1 MHGAPLRRANTMAKT
16 SQGDRLFGITL
27 AGLTGIYAL
36 LILAL
41 LISGATFTSWEDITR
56 ALSSGPIRY
65 SVMLSLVT
73 CTLAALLAL
82 WVAIPAGY
90 ILARWEFPGKTF
102 VDAIFDVPIVL
113 PPLVVGLFLLI
124 LFETALGKMFQAHV
138 FAVTYEIPAVVLAQF
153 CVAAA
158 FAVRT
163 MRITFEQIDPRTEQ
177 VALVLGCSKRQAFT
191 RVSMPQA
198 AKGIVAA
205 GTLAWARA
213 LGEFG
218 PILVFAGATRE
229 KTEVLPTTIFLE
241 WSIGDLGAA
250 VAVSLILVALA
261 LLVLIVTRLLGFKGV
276 LA

>member
-1 MHGAPLRRANTMAKT
+1 MIERG
-16 SQGDRLFGITL
+16 GDMLFFVVL
-27 AGLTGIYAL
+27 AGLAGIYVL

-41 LISGATFTSWEDITR
+41 LVSGATFASYDDFVG
-56 ALSSGPIRY
+56 ALSSGPIRS
-65 SVMLSLVT
+65 SVSLSLVT
-73 CTLAALLAL
+73 CTLAAILSL
-82 WVAIPAGY
+82 WVAVPAGY
-90 ILARWEFPGKTF
+90 ILSRWQFPGKTI
-102 VDAIFDVPIVL
+102 VDAIFDIPIVL

-124 LFETALGKMFQAHV
+124 LFESGLGKLFQEHV
-138 FAVTYEIPAVVLAQF
+138 LRVTYEVPAIIIAQF

-163 MRITFEQIDPRTEQ
+163 MRVTFDQIDPRTEQ
-177 VALVLGCSKRQAFT
+177 VALVLGCSRFKSFM

-198 AKGIVAA
+198 SRGVVAA

-218 PILVFAGATRE
+218 PILVFAGATRQ

-250 VAVSLILVALA
+250 VSVSLMLVALA
-261 LLVLIVTRLLGFKGV
+261 MLVLITTRALGFKGV
-276 LA
+276 LG

>member
-124 LFETALGKMFQAHV
+124 LFETALGKLFQAHV
-138 FAVTYEIPAVVLAQF
+138 FPVTYEIPAVVLAQF

>member
-1 MHGAPLRRANTMAKT
+1 MA
-16 SQGDRLFGITL
+16 SSRVGDNIFGITL
-27 AGLTGIYAL
+27 AGLTGIYVI

-41 LISGATFTSWEDITR
+41 LLSGAAFTSFEDIGR
-56 ALSSGPIRY
+56 AFASGPIRY

-73 CTLAALLAL
+73 CTIAALLAL
-82 WVAIPAGY
+82 WVAVPAGY
-90 ILARWEFPGKTF
+90 ILARWNFPGKTLI
-102 VDAIFDVPIVL
+102 DAIFDIPIVL

-124 LFETALGKMFQAHV
+124 LFESALGKLFQEHV
-138 FAVTYEIPAVVLAQF
+138 MRVTYEIPAVVLAQF
-153 CVAAA
+153 CVATA

-250 VAVSLILVALA
+250 VAVSLILVGLA
-261 LLVLIVTRLLGFKGV
+261 LLVLIATRLLGFKGV
-276 LA
+276 LG